1 MSRLA
6 ILLAE
11 NAIETCIKASYV
23 CFNVDITTNE
33 VNESVGT
40 FILDVLLPGLSFS
53 SRVVGIATGMIS

>member
-40 FILDVLLPGLSFS
+40 FILDVLLPGLSL
-53 SRVVGIATGMIS
+53 